1 MVANEKPVATGFLT
15 GVGFAL
21 RDALIA
27 TAAFSVVGLLANLVH
42 PERIPFIAEKEYE
55 ILVPCPEPGGEV
67 SVIQP
72 DDPVLQDQST
82 FVVDAR
88 PGEAFEKWSFRD
100 AANVTYDYLD
110 PTPPEVLQQLARSI
124 ARSGARRVAVYG
136 DGDRPDTGE
145 QLAKEISG
153 HGIKNLS
160 FIEGGAPALQS
171 AATRAGGGK

>member
-1 MVANEKPVATGFLT
+1 MPANRISVSTGLFS
-15 GVGFAL
+15 GAL
-21 RDALIA
+21 VIFRDATIA
-27 TAAFSVVGLLANLVH
+27 TAALGVLGLAVNLVH
-42 PERIPFIAEKEYE
+42 PERIPYIAEKEYE

-72 DDPVLQDQST
+72 GDSVLREQGT

-88 PGEAFEKWSFRD
+88 SREAFESWHFRK

-110 PTPPEVLQQLARSI
+110 PTPPETLQGLAKSI

-136 DGDRPDTGE
+136 DGDNPDSGE

-153 HGIKNLS
+153 NGIKNVS
-160 FIEGGAPALQS
+160 FIEGGAPVLKAKTS
-171 AATRAGGGK
+171 TGGGK

>member
-1 MVANEKPVATGFLT
+1 MPASKIPVSTGFFTGTPVAF
-15 GVGFAL
+15 
-21 RDALIA
+21 RDAVIA
-27 TAAFSVVGLLANLVH
+27 TAAFSVVGLVVNLVH
-42 PERIPFIAEKEYE
+42 PERIPYIAEKEYE

-72 DDPVLQDQST
+72 GDPVLREQST

-88 PGEAFEKWSFRD
+88 PRDVFEKWRFRD

-110 PTPPEVLQQLARSI
+110 PTPPETLRDLAKSI
-124 ARSGARRVAVYG
+124 ARSGAKRVAVYG

-153 HGIKNLS
+153 NGIKNVS
-160 FIEGGAPALQS
+160 FIEGGAPALKS
-171 AATRAGGGK
+171 PTSAGGGK